1 MTKEIEQKRDSA
13 LKQIH
18 DSNLTPMEKASSEAF
33 VMRAAEGTNGLGQKE
48 KIQCMSEVLFRIA
61 VKLEMDEVER
71 KEKEMEKEMEK
82 KEKEMEEKEMERP
95 RWSKILQA
103 LVELRWQITMV
114 LLGILGFLALNPD
127 KLAVILALF

>member
-13 LKQIH
+13 IKQIH
-18 DSNLTPMEKASSEAF
+18 DSNLSPMEKASSEAF
-33 VMRAAEGTNGLGQKE
+33 IMRAAEGTNGLAQKE

-61 VKLEMDEVER
+61 VQMEMDEVER
-71 KEKEMEKEMEK
+71 KKRRLV
-82 KEKEMEEKEMERP
+82 EMEEKEKERP

-103 LVELRWQITMV
+103 LVELKWQVTLV
-114 LLGILGFLALNPD
+114 LLGILGFLVLNPD

>member
-61 VKLEMDEVER
+61 VKLEMDEVE
-71 KEKEMEKEMEK
+71 K
-82 KEKEMEEKEMERP
+82 KEKEMEKEMERP

>member
-33 VMRAAEGTNGLGQKE
+33 VMRAAEGTNGLAQKE

-61 VKLEMDEVER
+61 VQMEMDEVEK
-71 KEKEMEKEMEK
+71 KEKEMEKE
-82 KEKEMEEKEMERP
+82 KEKEMEEKERP

>member
-33 VMRAAEGTNGLGQKE
+33 VMRAAEGTNGLAQKE

-61 VKLEMDEVER
+61 VKLEMDEVEKKE
-71 KEKEMEKEMEK
+71 KEKEME
-82 KEKEMEEKEMERP
+82 MEEKERERP

-114 LLGILGFLALNPD
+114 LLGILGFLVLNPD
-127 KLAVILALF
+127 KLSVILALF